1 MESDTHDTGTGLSV
15 TTGQKLRQARELKG
29 IPLEAASAA
38 TKIGKNYLAALEDD
52 RHNEFASTAYLKGF
66 IKNYATYLE
75 LDPDDLLKFPEA
87 ATPPEN
93 PSRGGEAPDKRLE
106 KRRRLWQKMVLPLFL
121 LAAIIITAFFYTP
134 GGGPDV
140 RTTSPVPPPPE
151 KPVMKPVSSVA
162 ATAPVPALSA
172 PVTKPD
178 TTQIQAQTGLLVKM
192 RVLKNGTMTVSIDD
206 TSPQPY
212 DLSTGDHIEWKADR
226 SITMDLSDA
235 GGVELLMNGKPLKLT
250 APAGKPASI
259 VIDPNGIRQ

>member
-1 MESDTHDTGTGLSV
+1 
-15 TTGQKLRQARELKG
+15 
-29 IPLEAASAA
+29 
-38 TKIGKNYLAALEDD
+38 
-52 RHNEFASTAYLKGF
+52 
-66 IKNYATYLE
+66 
-75 LDPDDLLKFPEA
+75 
-87 ATPPEN
+87 
-93 PSRGGEAPDKRLE
+93 
-106 KRRRLWQKMVLPLFL
+106 MVLPLFL

-235 GGVELLMNGKPLKLT
+235 GGVELLRT
-250 APAGKPASI
+250 ESH
-259 VIDPNGIRQ
+259 